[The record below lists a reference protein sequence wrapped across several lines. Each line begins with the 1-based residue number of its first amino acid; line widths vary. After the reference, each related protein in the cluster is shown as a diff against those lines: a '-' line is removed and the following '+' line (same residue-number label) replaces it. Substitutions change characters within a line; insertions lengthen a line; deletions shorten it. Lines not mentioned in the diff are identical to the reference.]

1 MIDPMAKYKK
11 QIEEMMEAHKDLF
24 TAFRELHDQYALDP
38 KKWQEK
44 YNEEGREVMVLLRRW
59 ENNLCSK
66 SESGRYGKF
75 SNKLADKFWNEIRT
89 IFPKIDYIG
98 VQQ

>member
-1 MIDPMAKYKK
+1 MIEPMAKYKK
-11 QIEEMMEAHKDLF
+11 QIEEMMLTHKQVFD
-24 TAFRELHDQYALDP
+24 AFRELHDNYTQDP

-44 YNEEGREVMVLLRRW
+44 YNEEGREIMMLLRRW
-59 ENNLCSK
+59 ENNLCAK
-66 SESGRYGKF
+66 AESSRYGKF

-98 VQQ
+98 VKQ